1 MVGDPAPGRV
11 AQAPLA
17 HLCVQRREHLVP
29 AHAAVEGEHPIKYM
43 LEEQIVTEQEDVW
56 EIEKFLSM
64 HQIQVK
70 SKTIDLAAS

>member
-1 MVGDPAPGRV
+1 MLNQNLSTEKEAL
-11 AQAPLA
+11 AAYQA
-17 HLCVQRREHLVP
+17 